1 MDEFTRIK
9 TFIDVVEA
17 GSFSRAAQGM
27 SISAITRRVQS
38 LEDEL
43 GVRLLNRNTR
53 GLSLTDAGRQ
63 FYERVI
69 GIRSDL
75 SGAITEV
82 KSLQHDVKGLL
93 RVSLRAATATTIIV
107 PALPKLLARYPDL
120 QLELIVTDE
129 KRDLIANNIDV
140 AVWLGRLPNS
150 VIARRLSPNR
160 RVVCGT
166 PAYFDRHGVPL
177 APSDLKGH
185 NCLLYTPTFVH
196 SWYFVR
202 NGEHE
207 EVEVGGNL
215 SSDNGLVLLAAALA
229 DIGIA
234 VVFEWMVRDLI
245 AAGRLTQVLADYTVN
260 PHPGD
265 ADLSAVWSSSRGMSR
280 KVRVF
285 VDFLVELFSDA
296 RKL

>member
-69 GIRSDL
+69 GISQRPERRNHRS
-75 SGAITEV
+75 EV
-82 KSLQHDVKGLL
+82 
-93 RVSLRAATATTIIV
+93 AAARREGPPQGV
-107 PALPKLLARYPDL
+107 PASRNGHDDHRAGPAEAPRAVSRPATRNHRDGREARPHCK
-120 QLELIVTDE
+120 QH
-129 KRDLIANNIDV
+129 RRRGV
-140 AVWLGRLPNS
+140 ARALPNS

-185 NCLLYTPTFVH
+185 NCLLYTPIFVAQ
-196 SWYFVR
+196 
-202 NGEHE
+202 
-207 EVEVGGNL
+207 
-215 SSDNGLVLLAAALA
+215 LVLRS
-229 DIGIA
+229 
-234 VVFEWMVRDLI
+234 EWR
-245 AAGRLTQVLADYTVN
+245 ARGGGGRRQPEFGQRTCPPGRGAGRHRDRR
-260 PHPGD
+260 GR
-265 ADLSAVWSSSRGMSR
+265 SSGWCAISSPR
-280 KVRVF
+280 
-285 VDFLVELFSDA
+285 A
-296 RKL
+296 A